1 MPKPTEHQAIKQVQ
15 HHIEHLFYAVTDA
28 LSIGMSTDEIRDE
41 IEEVLVTSDLSV
53 LPAIQVLVEAI
64 SDNWDKAQKQAAAIT
79 AIHAQA
85 AERHVAALEAHRN
98 NALALAEAD
107 EKVREAQFQADNLR
121 QEQRLK
127 GLGV

>member
-1 MPKPTEHQAIKQVQ
+1 MPKPLEHQAIKQVQ

-64 SDNWDKAQKQAAAIT
+64 SDNWDKAVKRSAAIT

-98 NALALAEAD
+98 NALALASAD
-107 EKVREAQFQADNLR
+107 EKVRAAQIEADNLR

-127 GLGV
+127 GLSG